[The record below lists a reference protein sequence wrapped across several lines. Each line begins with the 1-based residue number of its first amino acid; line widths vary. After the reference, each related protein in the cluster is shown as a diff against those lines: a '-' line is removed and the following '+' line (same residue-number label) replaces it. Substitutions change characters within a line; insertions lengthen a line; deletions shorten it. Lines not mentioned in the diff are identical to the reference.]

1 MGMKTGISFLWLW
14 GVIESKLL
22 WYWKDRV
29 HGQCLRT
36 WLGPHPLPSPTPPV
50 MFAAHT
56 VQHSDLFPP
65 LPASPQCH
73 FPAALI
79 HYPFS
84 PFFPFCLSL
93 MNMWASPLHCKA
105 SQSANT
111 LDSSWP
117 VLSAH
122 MTSAAALPHTARGCV
137 SFSLAQSSS
146 SGTLGP
152 GAWKGNV
159 PMPVLIHFLR
169 QSITEKLGKAQQW
182 DSLGFYF
189 VCNIF
194 NAGIGSGPPSF
205 TSFLSD
211 V

>member
-1 MGMKTGISFLWLW
+1 MGMKIGISFLWLW
-14 GVIESKLL
+14 GVTESKLL

-36 WLGPHPLPSPTPPV
+36 WLGPHPLPSPTPAL

-65 LPASPQCH
+65 LQLLLSVISLLPSFTTLSP
-73 FPAALI
+73 L
-79 HYPFS
+79 
-84 PFFPFCLSL
+84 FFPFCLSL

-111 LDSSWP
+111 LYSSWP
-117 VLSAH
+117 VLNAH

-152 GAWKGNV
+152 AAWKGNV

-169 QSITEKLGKAQQW
+169 QNITEKLGKAQQW

-194 NAGIGSGPPSF
+194 NAGVVSGPPSF
-205 TSFLSD
+205 TSFLLD